1 MKISENT
8 DNRVRKSAVCIMAAV
23 LMMCGTLAS
32 CGNTHTKTTDSSA
45 ETSAPSADESTQE
58 TSAQDDSGSQNAA
71 NTEFVADLL
80 PTSDEDIGENSFI
93 ITLREDKAPITCENF
108 EKLVSEGFYDGTTF
122 HRVVNDFM
130 AQGGDPEGTGMGGS
144 GTNIKGEF
152 SANGVKN
159 DLKHMKGIVSMARAQ
174 DNDSASSQFFICYD
188 EVSFLDGQ
196 YAAFGQ
202 VTQGMEVVDRFLNVD
217 RKLNSSYELA
227 EPIQPITIIKAEMID
242 PDANGHKRAKFT
254 MDFTEREFKEG
265 KFIITLN
272 AEKAP
277 ISCENFEKLVNDG
290 FYNGSNFHR
299 VIDGFMAQGG
309 APASAEE
316 MTDTIKGEFTENGVD
331 NDLKHVK
338 GTVSMARA
346 EDPDSASSQF
356 FICFDTCENLDGKY
370 AAFGKVTEGM
380 DVVDGFTSVT
390 RGVSQ
395 TGEVSVPGSPITIVK
410 AEMIDPDENGNHR
423 VEFTVNY

>member
-1 MKISENT
+1 MKNNT
-8 DNRVRKSAVCIMAAV
+8 NHIRTKAAALLAAAV
-23 LMMCGTLAS
+23 MVCGMFTS
-32 CGNTHTKTTDSSA
+32 CGNTHGRDADSTNA
-45 ETSAPSADESTQE
+45 AANNTS
-58 TSAQDDSGSQNAA
+58 DSGDNSAVEGNV
-71 NTEFVADLL
+71 EFVGDLL
-80 PTSDEDIGENSFI
+80 PTTDEDIGENEFI

-108 EKLVSEGFYDGTTF
+108 EKLVSEGFYDNTTF
-122 HRVVNDFM
+122 HRVVSGFM

-152 SANGVKN
+152 WSNGVRN
-159 DLKHMKGIVSMARAQ
+159 DLKHMRSIVSMARSQ

-188 EVSFLDGQ
+188 DVDFLDGE

-217 RKLNSSYELA
+217 RKLNESYELA
-227 EPIQPITIIKAEMID
+227 SPIQPITITKAEMID
-242 PDANGHKRAKFT
+242 PDATGHKRAKFT
-254 MDFTEREFKEG
+254 MDFTEREFKDG
-265 KFIITLN
+265 KFVITLN

-277 ISCENFEKLVNDG
+277 ISCENFEKLVNEG

-309 APASAEE
+309 APATAED

-346 EDPDSASSQF
+346 NDPDSASSQF

-370 AAFGKVTEGM
+370 AAFGEVTEGM

-395 TGEVSVPGSPITIVK
+395 SGEVSVPGSPITIVK
-410 AEMIDPDENGNHR
+410 AEMIEPDENGNHR
-423 VEFTVNY
+423 VQFTVNY